1 MDTLKQDYIGKT
13 IRPRS
18 HSLCSLQSE
27 ENALDQKLYRNTCLH
42 RTYSDS
48 SIEFCMHSDTEE
60 YKPLDSGICDRMS
73 DADMFA
79 VLEQKIDR
87 LSDMFLDQCRLLNVM
102 KDEIRSS
109 KIIIRQSQNV
119 HNSVVVDVMKKV
131 VSKNV
136 PSTRTNKTVQSHQI
150 QVHTYFYKKT
160 LPMDTLKRDY
170 IGKTVRPRSHSLC
183 SLQSEENALDQK
195 LYRNTCL
202 HRTYSDSSIEFCMHS
217 DTEEYKPLDSGICD
231 RMSDADMF
239 AVLEQKIDRL
249 SDMFL
254 DQCRLLNVM
263 KDEIRSSKMIIRQ
276 SENVHN
282 SVVVDVMKKVMY
294 QRAKEVGFPEESTD
308 EDSDVMNCR
317 AKCLLNAIETR
328 KEVSLDNEIKEN
340 LISFL
345 QSEELKDQMVRTTA
359 ESVRSMIGGCFSRDM
374 STLYLP
380 ILDRSHRRL
389 ISHIHKIIEQAF
401 LEQMHYNSSSM
412 ATVEDKS
419 SSLFKSVHKT
429 SGALRRALERHQ
441 CLLEAACDPDKNIV
455 STLQCT
461 VEELLQDELKD
472 WRQKV
477 FDIFSTQI
485 HTEALPEQEMVPP
498 IDYIP
503 VSTPQPADPEVSAID
518 QLTALINKLIQS
530 GDMNGS
536 FERALSAA
544 DLSLVMAACRAADP
558 DLVFAVPC
566 KLEQYVLLSLIQQLA
581 TDMLHETQLKCRYLE
596 DAIIHLNTADPDTR
610 AHLPLVVGEVRK
622 HLSKFLTEYP
632 HHVANRR
639 ITLIVMAANN
649 LLK

>member
-131 VSKNV
+131 VSK
-136 PSTRTNKTVQSHQI
+136 
-150 QVHTYFYKKT
+150 
-160 LPMDTLKRDY
+160 
-170 IGKTVRPRSHSLC
+170 
-183 SLQSEENALDQK
+183 K

-282 SVVVDVMKKVMY
+282 SVVVDVMKKVMS
-294 QRAKEVGFPEESTD
+294 QRAKEVGFPEESNE
-308 EDSDVMNCR
+308 EDSNVMNCR
-317 AKCLLNAIETR
+317 AKSLLNAIETR

-401 LEQMHYNSSSM
+401 LEQMYCNSSSM

-518 QLTALINKLIQS
+518 QLMQTALINKLIQS